1 MNILEKHP
9 SEAGYNKLE
18 KYLLDVIEQFRN
30 LMPLGFP
37 LFGIKSMAP
46 EFNVPDKWLNG
57 TQIANGSIAPQS
69 IPWVN
74 AKVGVNWTA
83 SDIAVYGL
91 DEFEILDLH
100 VDPGNKNFLE
110 IYIAINDIRVHT
122 VILEYF
128 NIKE

>member
-1 MNILEKHP
+1 MNILVKHP

-57 TQIANGSIAPQS
+57 TQIANGSIAPTS

-100 VDPGNKNFLE
+100 VDPGNRNFLE